1 MARNSD
7 KRSTAQDR
15 TAPTGI
21 DQRPPV
27 AVGHVR
33 LMVKDVGAAARWFET
48 AGLRPIVTMAELA
61 VLELRGGTHVVVR
74 HGEAPLPGAGA
85 PFDLMVDD
93 VDAAHRDYA
102 EKGLSPTPIRRGRI
116 HDSFELPG
124 PDGWTFTVNSSHA
137 SGEPV

>member
-1 MARNSD
+1 MPDTS
-7 KRSTAQDR
+7 
-15 TAPTGI
+15 

-33 LMVKDVGAAARWFET
+33 LPVGDVAAAARWLET
-48 AGLRPIVTMAELA
+48 VGLRPIVKMEELA

-74 HGEAPLPGAGA
+74 KADPPAPGAVA

-102 EKGLSPTPIRRGRI
+102 EKGLSPTPITRGRI
-116 HDSFELPG
+116 HDSFEVAGPG
-124 PDGWTFTVNSSHA
+124 GWTFTVNSSHA
-137 SGEPV
+137 SGKPV

>member
-1 MARNSD
+1 MPDTS
-7 KRSTAQDR
+7 
-15 TAPTGI
+15 

-33 LMVKDVGAAARWFET
+33 LNVIDVGGAARWLEKV
-48 AGLRPIVTMAELA
+48 GLRPIVIRGELA

-74 HGEAPLPGAGA
+74 QAERPPEPGTGA

-102 EKGLSPTPIRRGRI
+102 LKGLSPSPIRRGRI
-116 HDSFELPG
+116 HDSFDLPG
-124 PDGWTFTVNSSHA
+124 PDGWAFTVNSTHA
-137 SGEPV
+137 SGQPI